1 MVRAQASGGEN
12 AHRWAVGAISE
23 GVGEN
28 MEPLLLTL
36 ATWRRGTVRCDLLSY
51 KATALISGCYFCYT
65 CVDAKHFYHFFTR
78 AQGMCLLTQTLNP

>member
-36 ATWRRGTVRCDLLSY
+36 ATWRRGTVRCDLLSCGGDVG
-51 KATALISGCYFCYT
+51 AAVGHTAGAALS
-65 CVDAKHFYHFFTR
+65 
-78 AQGMCLLTQTLNP
+78 L